1 MYSTYLQID
10 MDTGQDFVMQTC
22 DVVFKE
28 EAEEMEEM
36 KTDGFPEMESCQVF
50 IKEEV
55 QEEHVKKTLGP
66 AVSCGDVDPLAR

>member
-1 MYSTYLQID
+1 
-10 MDTGQDFVMQTC
+10 MDTGQGFAEDTSPLVMKTC

-28 EAEEMEEM
+28 EVEEMEDM
-36 KTDGFPEMESCQVF
+36 KTDVFPVVESCQVF

-55 QEEHVKKTLGP
+55 QEEHVKKTIEP